1 MPEIHNRPNHP
12 KYDKD
17 TKLAWLDL
25 EMSGLDLNSCSIL
38 EIASVITDSNFNI
51 LYESSSVAIC
61 HPEEILN
68 SMDAW
73 CFKTHTQNGLINRCI
88 ESKIDMRSAE
98 IYILDFLQTKI
109 SYKSSPLCGNS
120 VWQDRRF
127 LEKYMPEL
135 EAYFTYQM
143 LDLATLRIIDAIR
156 SKELQNINNYQR
168 AYKHLA
174 LDDIKDHV
182 AEFKYLYYKLCD
194 EKT

>member
-1 MPEIHNRPNHP
+1 
-12 KYDKD
+12 
-17 TKLAWLDL
+17 
-25 EMSGLDLNSCSIL
+25 
-38 EIASVITDSNFNI
+38 
-51 LYESSSVAIC
+51 
-61 HPEEILN
+61 
-68 SMDAW
+68 
-73 CFKTHTQNGLINRCI
+73 
-88 ESKIDMRSAE
+88 MRSAE